1 MSRAAI
7 LLRIVLSVAL
17 VLNGIGGSLAAA
29 QMAVGS
35 QTISSATPVAPAV
48 AHSGCHEHASMP
60 HHHPSPAAETPS
72 GKAPAGHSDCCGVGM
87 CGCACA
93 QLPSLAAIEL
103 LIDPPKLELE
113 RLSDALASTHAAPAL
128 PHLIRPPIA

>member
-7 LLRIVLSVAL
+7 LLRVVLSVAL
-17 VLNGIGGSLAAA
+17 VLNAIGGSLAAA
-29 QMAVGS
+29 TMTVAS
-35 QTISSATPVAPAV
+35 DTASRATPAA
-48 AHSGCHEHASMP
+48 AASTHSGCHDHASMS
-60 HHHPSPAAETPS
+60 HHQAPPATEEPS
-72 GKAPAGHSDCCGVGM
+72 GKAPPGHADCCGVGL